1 MNLVKTMI
9 ALAAVAAT
17 GGAFA
22 QSSVTLSGKLR
33 FAYEATKATSAAGVA
48 TKANGLAV
56 TDGDFVLTSNEDLG
70 GGMKAMAV
78 MAVKSRGRDTGIEG
92 RDAYL
97 GLSGGF
103 GAVTIGAVE
112 AGNGIIDL
120 GGAGA
125 PVYGMDGSVIAA
137 ANNVNSLKYVSP
149 NFGGANVFV
158 EVTDKTAILGMGS
171 QEAAVDSAAIGATY
185 SNGPIAA
192 ALDFTSYGRNAVA
205 ATADVADQRVRVSGA
220 YDLGVVKLGAGFER
234 KTFLAGGPTRKD
246 MIVGVSAPVASNITL
261 GLNYATSKT
270 NGATAKGLDLG
281 AQYDLSKRTY
291 VAMHFQ
297 DVKNVDY
304 VDGAKNQQY
313 RVQLSHAF

>member
-1 MNLVKTMI
+1 MKKTLI

-17 GGAFA
+17 GAAFA

-48 TKANGLAV
+48 TKANGIGV
-56 TDGDFVLTSNEDLG
+56 TDGDFVLTANEDLG
-70 GGMKAMAV
+70 GGMKAIAS

-97 GLSGGF
+97 ALAGGF
-103 GAVTIGAVE
+103 GTVTIGAVE
-112 AGNGIIDL
+112 AGNGIIGL

-137 ANNVNSLKYVSP
+137 AANVDILKYTSP
-149 NFGGANVFV
+149 SFSGLQIGVAL
-158 EVTDKTAILGMGS
+158 TDKTAALGMGA
-171 QEAAVDSAAIGATY
+171 QEASTETATLGAQY
-185 SNGPIAA
+185 ANGPIAA
-192 ALDFTSYGRNAVA
+192 YLDTTKYSRNAVPA
-205 ATADVADQRVRVSGA
+205 SAGVPDLRVRLAGS

-234 KTFLAGGPTRKD
+234 KTYLAGGPTRKD
-246 MIVGVSAPVASNITL
+246 MIFGVSAPVASNITL

-291 VAMHFQ
+291 VAMHFE
-297 DVKNVDY
+297 DVKNVGY
-304 VDGAKNQQY
+304 VDGAKNQKY
-313 RVQLSHAF
+313 RIQLSHAF